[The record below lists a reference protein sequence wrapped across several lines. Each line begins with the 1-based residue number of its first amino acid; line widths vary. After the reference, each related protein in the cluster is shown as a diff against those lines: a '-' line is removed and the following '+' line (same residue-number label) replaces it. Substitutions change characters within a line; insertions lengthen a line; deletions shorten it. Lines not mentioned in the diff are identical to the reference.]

1 MSALQFLREKA
12 GVLVAG
18 LIGFSLFLFV
28 VSDFFGRGRG
38 QRLKQKKYYEIG
50 QIGGE
55 YISYQDYELKLQNLL
70 EIYKLSGKTN
80 VDEATNESLR
90 EQTWQ
95 QMVREKILD
104 PQYKNL
110 GLGVSTEEVNELVL
124 GNNPHQIVQQ
134 LFTDQQT
141 GTFNKSFLVNFLK
154 QTETDETA
162 KKYWLFFENEIVN
175 DRTNTKYNN
184 LVSKG
189 LYVTSKQTEFD
200 KNLNSNTVD
209 FSYVLKNYASVPDSS
224 IRIYESDLESY
235 YASHKENY
243 KRTALRDIEYVTFDV
258 NPSED
263 DIKQTE
269 QWINKTKDEF
279 ATAPDPVEFINLSA
293 DSRYVGFFIPMSSVP
308 EKIKEFAKKEDL
320 KSVFGPYIEDGSYKL
335 ARLIAVGDRPDSV
348 HVRHILLSTG
358 KTRTLDVAKHQADSL
373 IRLIK
378 TGTPF
383 GTLAMANSDD
393 QGSAKIGGDLG
404 WFPEG
409 RMVVPFNNACF
420 TSKKGEIKTV
430 ETSFG
435 IHIIEILAQ
444 SKDTRKYNIGYVDRK
459 ITPGSLTNQKAYSEA
474 SQFAGTNDT
483 YDKFLKTIATKGL
496 NKRVASSVAPQQK
509 TLPGLDN
516 PRSLIMSLFQ
526 AEKGKII
533 LDNSQQAVFQIGEK
547 YVVAYCT
554 KVQEDGIAPQKD
566 VEVDVRYAL
575 LKEKKAELISAEFN
589 KNNGSGKTLDEIA
602 RAMGLTVQEATKINF
617 RSYTVQGAGTEPA
630 LIAAASVARQGIL
643 SGPVK
648 GNNGVYMLAANNVTG
663 TQGEDLKLLHDKL
676 KSTYQMRGTYEAY
689 DALRKSANIID
700 KRYKFY

>member
-12 GVLVAG
+12 GVVVAG

-50 QIGGE
+50 LIGGE
-55 YISYQDYELKLQNLL
+55 YISYQDYELRLQNLL
-70 EIYKLSGKTN
+70 EIYKLSGRTN
-80 VDEATNESLR
+80 IDEATNESLR

-104 PQYKNL
+104 PQYKKL
-110 GLGVSTEEVNELVL
+110 GLGVSAEEVDELVL

-154 QTETDETA
+154 QTEIDETA

-189 LYVTSKQTEFD
+189 LFVTSKQSEFE

-209 FSYVLKNYASVPDSS
+209 FSYVLKNFASIPDSS
-224 IRIYESDLESY
+224 IKIFQSDLEAY
-235 YASHKENY
+235 YAKHKENY
-243 KRTALRDIEYVTFDV
+243 KRTALRDVEYVTFDV
-258 NPSED
+258 VPSDD
-263 DIKQTE
+263 DIKQSE
-269 QWINKTKDEF
+269 QWINKTKEEL
-279 ATAPDPVEFINLSA
+279 ATAPNPIEFINLSA
-293 DSRYVGFFIPMSSVP
+293 DSRYVGFFIPLSSVP
-308 EKIKEFAKKEDL
+308 ENLKDWAKKEDL
-320 KSVFGPYIEDGSYKL
+320 TSVFGPYVENGSYKL
-335 ARLIAVGDRPDSV
+335 AKLIAVGNRPDSV

-358 KTRTLDVAKHQADSL
+358 KIRTLEIAKHQADSL
-373 IRLIK
+373 IKLVK
-378 TGTPF
+378 SGTPF
-383 GTLAMANSDD
+383 ETLAIANSDD

-409 RMVVPFNNACF
+409 RMVVPFNDACF
-420 TSKKGEIKTV
+420 TGKKGDIKIA
-430 ETSFG
+430 ETTFG

-444 SKDTRKYNIGYVDRK
+444 SKETLKYNIGYVDRR
-459 ITPGSLTNQKAYSEA
+459 IMPGSLTNQKAYSEA
-474 SQFAGTNDT
+474 SQFAGTNDA
-483 YDKFLKTIATKGL
+483 YDKFTKTIATKGL
-496 NKRVASSVAPQQK
+496 NKLVASNVSPQQK

-516 PRSLIMSLFQ
+516 PRSLIMALFQ

-533 LDNSQQAVFQIGEK
+533 LDNSQQAIFQVGEK

-554 KVQEDGIAPQKD
+554 KVQEDGIGPQKD
-566 VEVDVRYAL
+566 VENDIRFAL
-575 LKEKKAELISAEFN
+575 LKDKKAELIAAEFN
-589 KNNGSGKTLDEIA
+589 KNNSSGKTIDDLA
-602 RAMGLTVQEATKINF
+602 RTMGLTVQEATKINF
-617 RSYTVQGAGTEPA
+617 RSFTVPGAGTEPA
-630 LIAAASVARQGIL
+630 LIAAASVAKQGVV

-648 GNNGVYMLAANNVTG
+648 GSNGVFMLVANNITP
-663 TQGEDLKLLHDKL
+663 TSGEDLKLIHDRL
-676 KSTYQMRGTYEAY
+676 KTTFQMRGTYEAY
-689 DALRKSANIID
+689 DALRKNANIID

>member
-18 LIGFSLFLFV
+18 LIGLSLFIFV
-28 VSDFFGRGRG
+28 VSDFFGRGSQTRG
-38 QRLKQKKYYEIG
+38 KQKKYYEIG

-55 YISYQDYELKLQNLL
+55 YISYQDYEARLQNLL
-70 EIYKLSGKTN
+70 EIYKLSGKSN

-104 PQYKNL
+104 PQYKKL
-110 GLGVSTEEVNELVL
+110 GLGVSTEEVDELVL
-124 GNNPHQIVQQ
+124 GNKPHQIVQQ

-154 QTETDETA
+154 QTEVDETA

-189 LYVTSKQTEFD
+189 LFITSKQTEFE
-200 KNLNSNTVD
+200 KNLTANTVE
-209 FSYVLKNYASVPDSS
+209 FSFVLKNYAAISDSS
-224 IRIYESDLESY
+224 IKIYQSDLEAY
-235 YASHKENY
+235 YAKHKDNY
-243 KRTALRDIEYVTFDV
+243 KRTASRDIEYVTFDV
-258 NPSED
+258 VPSEED
-263 DIKQTE
+263 TKQTE
-269 QWINKTKDEF
+269 LWINKTKEDF
-279 ATAPDPVEFINLSA
+279 ANAADPVQFINLSA
-293 DSRYVGFFIPMSSVP
+293 DSRYVGFFIPFSNVP
-308 EKIKEFAKKEDL
+308 ENLKDFMKKDDL
-320 KSVFGPYIEDGSYKL
+320 KTVFGPYIENGSYKI
-335 ARLIAVGDRPDSV
+335 AKLIAVADRPDSV
-348 HVRHILLSTG
+348 HVRHILLGTG
-358 KTRTLDVAKHQADSL
+358 TTRTLETAQRQADSL
-373 IRLIK
+373 IKLIK
-378 TGTPF
+378 AGTPF
-383 GTLAMANSDD
+383 EALAMANSDD

-420 TSKKGEIKTV
+420 SGKKGDIKTA

-435 IHIIEILAQ
+435 VHIIEILGQ
-444 SKDTRKYNIGYVDRK
+444 SKDSRKYNIGYIDRR
-459 ITPGSLTNQKAYSEA
+459 IMPGTLTNQKAYSEA

-483 YDKFLKTIATKGL
+483 YDKFTKSIAEKKL
-496 NKRVASSVAPQQK
+496 NKRVANDIAPQQK
-509 TLPGLDN
+509 TLPELDN

-533 LDNSQQAVFQIGEK
+533 LDNSQQAVFEVGEK

-566 VEVDVRYAL
+566 VENDIRFAI
-575 LKEKKAELISAEFN
+575 LKDKKADIISAEFN
-589 KNNGSGKTLDEIA
+589 KNNAAGKTIDDIA
-602 RAMGLTVQEATKINF
+602 RSMGLTVQEATQINF
-617 RSYTVQGAGTEPA
+617 RSYTVPGAGTEPA
-630 LIAAASVARQGIL
+630 LIAAASAAKQGIV

-648 GNNGVYMLAANNVTG
+648 GSNGVYMLAVNNLTA
-663 TQGEDLKLLHDKL
+663 TQGEDLKLLHDRL
-676 KSTYQMRGTYEAY
+676 KTTYQMRGTFEAY
-689 DALRKSANIID
+689 DALRKAANISD

>member
-28 VSDFFGRGRG
+28 VSDFFGKGRG

-70 EIYKLSGKTN
+70 EIYKLSGRTN
-80 VDEATNESLR
+80 IDEATNESLR

-104 PQYKNL
+104 PQYKKL
-110 GLGVSTEEVNELVL
+110 GLGVSTEEVDELVL

-134 LFTDQQT
+134 LFTDQKT
-141 GTFNKSFLVNFLK
+141 GTFNKSMLVNFLK
-154 QTETDETA
+154 QTEVDETA
-162 KKYWLFFENEIVN
+162 KKYWLFFENEIIN
-175 DRTNTKYNN
+175 DRTNTKYNT

-189 LYVTSKQTEFD
+189 LFVTSKQAEFD
-200 KNLNSNTVD
+200 KSLTANTVD
-209 FSYVLKNYASVPDSS
+209 FSYILKNYASVPDSS
-224 IRIYESDLESY
+224 IRIHESDLEAY
-235 YASHKENY
+235 YAKHKENY

-258 NPSED
+258 IPSED

-269 QWINKTKDEF
+269 QWINRTKDDF
-279 ATAPDPVEFINLSA
+279 STAMDPIELINLSS
-293 DSRYVGFFIPMSSVP
+293 DTRYTGSFVPVSSVP
-308 EKIKEFAKKEDL
+308 DNLKEWAKKEDL
-320 KSVFGPYIEDGSYKL
+320 KNVFGPYIESGVYKL
-335 ARLIAVGDRPDSV
+335 AKLIAVGDRPDSV

-358 KTRTLDVAKHQADSL
+358 NTRSIDVAKHLADSL
-373 IRLIK
+373 IKLIK
-378 TGTPF
+378 SGTPF
-383 GTLAMANSDD
+383 ETLAMANSDD

-404 WFPEG
+404 WFTEG
-409 RMVVPFNNACF
+409 KMVLPFNNACF
-420 TSKKGEIKTV
+420 TGKKGEIKTA
-430 ETSFG
+430 ETTFG

-444 SKDTRKYNIGYVDRK
+444 SKEIRKYNIGYIDRK
-459 ITPGSLTNQKAYSEA
+459 FTPGSLTNQKAYSEA

-483 YDKFLKTIATKGL
+483 YEKFIKTITEKKL
-496 NKRVASSVAPQQK
+496 NKRVSNSIGPQQK

-516 PRSLIMSLFQ
+516 PRTLIMALFQ

-566 VEVDVRYAL
+566 VENDIKFAIM
-575 LKEKKAELISAEFN
+575 KDKKAEFIASEFK
-589 KNNGSGKTLDEIA
+589 KNMGSGKTIEDIGRTMA
-602 RAMGLTVQEATKINF
+602 LTVQEATKINF
-617 RSYTVQGAGTEPA
+617 RSYTIAGAGTEPA
-630 LIAAASVARQGIL
+630 LIAAASVAKQGVIE
-643 SGPVK
+643 GPVK
-648 GNNGVYMLAANNVTG
+648 GDNGVFLLVANNIT
-663 TQGEDLKLLHDKL
+663 TTPGEDVKLLRNRL
-676 KSTYQMRGTYEAY
+676 KTTFQMRGTYEAY
-689 DALRKSANIID
+689 DALRRSANITD

>member
-28 VSDFFGRGRG
+28 VSDFFGKGRG

-70 EIYKLSGKTN
+70 EIYKLSGRTN
-80 VDEATNESLR
+80 IDEATNESLR

-104 PQYKNL
+104 PQYKKL
-110 GLGVSTEEVNELVL
+110 GLGVSTEEVDELVL

-134 LFTDQQT
+134 LFTDQKT
-141 GTFNKSFLVNFLK
+141 GTFNKSMLVNFLK
-154 QTETDETA
+154 QTEVDETA
-162 KKYWLFFENEIVN
+162 KKYWLFFENEIIN
-175 DRTNTKYNN
+175 DRTNTKYNT

-189 LYVTSKQTEFD
+189 LFVTSKQAEFD
-200 KNLNSNTVD
+200 KSLTANTVD
-209 FSYVLKNYASVPDSS
+209 FSYILKNYASVPDSS
-224 IRIYESDLESY
+224 IRIHESDLEAY
-235 YASHKENY
+235 YAKHKENY

-258 NPSED
+258 IPSED

-269 QWINKTKDEF
+269 QWINRTKDDF
-279 ATAPDPVEFINLSA
+279 STAMDPIELINLSS
-293 DSRYVGFFIPMSSVP
+293 DTRYTGSFVPFSSVP
-308 EKIKEFAKKEDL
+308 DNLKEWAKKEDL
-320 KSVFGPYIEDGSYKL
+320 KNVFGPYIENGVYKL
-335 ARLIAVGDRPDSV
+335 AKLIAVGDRPDSI

-358 KTRTLDVAKHQADSL
+358 NTRSIDVAKHLADSL
-373 IRLIK
+373 IKLIK
-378 TGTPF
+378 SGTPF
-383 GTLAMANSDD
+383 ETLAMANSDD

-404 WFPEG
+404 WFTEG
-409 RMVVPFNNACF
+409 KMVLPFNNACF
-420 TSKKGEIKTV
+420 TGKKGEIKTA
-430 ETSFG
+430 ETTFG

-444 SKDTRKYNIGYVDRK
+444 SKEIRKYNIGYIDRK
-459 ITPGSLTNQKAYSEA
+459 FTPGSLTNQKAYSEA

-483 YDKFLKTIATKGL
+483 YEKFIKTITEKKL
-496 NKRVASSVAPQQK
+496 NKRVSNSIGPQQK

-516 PRSLIMSLFQ
+516 PRTLIMALFQ

-566 VEVDVRYAL
+566 VENDIKFAIM
-575 LKEKKAELISAEFN
+575 KDKKAEFIASEFK
-589 KNNGSGKTLDEIA
+589 KNMGSGKTIEDIGRTMA
-602 RAMGLTVQEATKINF
+602 LTVQEATKINF
-617 RSYTVQGAGTEPA
+617 RSYTVAGAGTEPA
-630 LIAAASVARQGIL
+630 LIAAASVAKQGVIE
-643 SGPVK
+643 GPVK
-648 GNNGVYMLAANNVTG
+648 GDNGVFLLVANNIT
-663 TQGEDLKLLHDKL
+663 TTPGEDVKLLQNRL
-676 KSTYQMRGTYEAY
+676 KTTFQMRGTYEAY
-689 DALRKSANIID
+689 DALRRSANIID

>member
-70 EIYKLSGKTN
+70 EIYKLSGRSN
-80 VDEATNESLR
+80 IDEATNESLR

-104 PQYKNL
+104 PQYKKL
-110 GLGVSTEEVNELVL
+110 GLGVSTEEVDELVL

-134 LFTDQQT
+134 LFTDQKT

-154 QTETDETA
+154 QTEVDETA
-162 KKYWLFFENEIVN
+162 KKYWLFFEDEIIN

-189 LYVTSKQTEFD
+189 LYITSKQAEFE
-200 KNLNSNTVD
+200 KNLNSNSVD
-209 FSYVLKNYASVPDSS
+209 FSYILKNYASVSDSS
-224 IRIYESDLESY
+224 VRISQSDLVTY
-235 YASHKENY
+235 YAKHKENY
-243 KRTALRDIEYVTFDV
+243 KRTALRNIEYITFDV
-258 NPSED
+258 VPSED
-263 DIKQTE
+263 DIKLSE
-269 QWINKTKDEF
+269 QWINKTKEEF
-279 ATAPDPVEFINLSA
+279 ATAPDPVQYINNTA
-293 DSRYVGFFIPMSSVP
+293 DSKHVGFFIPLSSVP
-308 EKIKEFAKKEDL
+308 ENIKDFAKKEDL
-320 KSVFGPYIEDGSYKL
+320 KTVFGPYIENGSYKV
-335 ARLIAVGDRPDSV
+335 AKLIAVANRPDSV
-348 HVRHILLSTG
+348 HVRHILLSTS
-358 KTRTLDVAKHQADSL
+358 KTRTLEAAKHEADSL
-373 IRLIK
+373 IKLIK
-378 TGTPF
+378 SGTPF
-383 GTLAMANSDD
+383 EALAMANSDD

-420 TSKKGEIKTV
+420 TGKKGEIKTA

-444 SKDTRKYNIGYVDRK
+444 SKDTRKYEIGYIDRK
-459 ITPGSLTNQKAYSEA
+459 IVSGSLTNQKAYSEA

-483 YDKFLKTIATKGL
+483 YEKFTKTIAEKKL
-496 NKRVASSVAPQQK
+496 NKRVGTDIAPQQK

-516 PRSLIMSLFQ
+516 PRSLIMALFQ

-533 LDNSQQAVFQIGEK
+533 LDNSQQAVFEIGEK

-554 KVQEDGIAPQKD
+554 RVQEDGIAPQKD
-566 VEVDVRYAL
+566 VENDIRFSL
-575 LKEKKAELISAEFN
+575 LKDKKTELISAEFN
-589 KNNGSGKTLDEIA
+589 KYSGSGKTLDDIA
-602 RAMGLTVQEATKINF
+602 RAMGLTVQEATKIDF
-617 RSYTVQGAGTEPA
+617 RAYTVPGAGTEPS
-630 LIAAASVARQGIL
+630 LIAAASVAKQGVVE
-643 SGPVK
+643 GPVK
-648 GNNGVYMLAANNVTG
+648 GSNGVYMLSANNVTPA
-663 TQGEDLKLLHDKL
+663 QGDDLKLVRDRL
-676 KSTYQMRGTYEAY
+676 KSTFQVRGTYEAY

>member
-50 QIGGE
+50 RIGGE
-55 YISYQDYELKLQNLL
+55 YISYQDYELRLQNLL
-70 EIYKLSGKTN
+70 EIYKLSGRSN
-80 VDEATNESLR
+80 IDESTNESLR

-104 PQYKNL
+104 PQYKSL
-110 GLGVSTEEVNELVL
+110 GLGVSNEEVDELVL
-124 GNNPHQIVQQ
+124 GNNPHQIVRQ

-189 LYVTSKQTEFD
+189 LYVTSKQAEFE
-200 KNLNSNTVD
+200 KNLSVNTVD
-209 FSYVLKNYASVPDSS
+209 FSYILKNYASVPDSS
-224 IRIYESDLESY
+224 IRIYQSDIEAY
-235 YASHKENY
+235 YAKHKENY
-243 KRTALRDIEYVTFDV
+243 KRSALRDIEYVTFDV
-258 NPSED
+258 VPSED
-263 DIKQTE
+263 DIKQSE
-269 QWINKTKDEF
+269 QWINKTKEDF
-279 ATAPDPVEFINLSA
+279 TTAPDPVEFINLSS
-293 DSRYVGFFIPMSSVP
+293 DSRYVGFYSPLSSVP
-308 EKIKEFAKKEDL
+308 ENLKDWVKKEDL
-320 KSVFGPYIEDGSYKL
+320 KSVFGPYIENGSYKL
-335 ARLIAVGDRPDSV
+335 AKLIAVGDRPDSV

-358 KTRTLDVAKHQADSL
+358 KTRTLDAAKQMADSL
-373 IRLIK
+373 MRLIK
-378 TGTPF
+378 SGTPF
-383 GTLAMANSDD
+383 ETLAMANSDD

-409 RMVVPFNNACF
+409 RMVLPFNNACF
-420 TSKKGEIKTV
+420 TGKKGEIKTA
-430 ETSFG
+430 ESSFG

-444 SKDTRKYNIGYVDRK
+444 SKETRKYNIGFIDRK
-459 ITPGSLTNQKAYSEA
+459 MTPGSLTNQKAYSEA

-483 YDKFLKTIATKGL
+483 YDKFIKTIATKGL
-496 NKRVASSVAPQQK
+496 NKKVANDVAPQQK
-509 TLPGLDN
+509 TLPGIEN

-533 LDNSQQAVFQIGEK
+533 LDNSQQAVFEVGDK

-554 KVQEDGIAPQKD
+554 KVQEDGIAAQKD
-566 VEVDVRYAL
+566 VENDIRFAI
-575 LKEKKAELISAEFN
+575 LKDKKAELLSAEFN
-589 KNNGSGKTLDEIA
+589 KNNSSGKTIDDIA

-617 RSYTVQGAGTEPA
+617 RSYSVQGAGTEPA
-630 LIAAASVARQGIL
+630 LIAAASVAKQGIVT
-643 SGPVK
+643 GPVK
-648 GNNGVYMLAANNVTG
+648 GNNGVFMLTANNLTA
-663 TQGEDLKLLHDKL
+663 TQGNDLKLLLDRL
-676 KSTYQMRGTYEAY
+676 KTTFQMRGTYEAY
-689 DALRKSANIID
+689 DALRKDANITD

>member
-28 VSDFFGRGRG
+28 VSDFFGKGRG

-70 EIYKLSGKTN
+70 EIYKLSGRTN
-80 VDEATNESLR
+80 IDEATNESLR

-104 PQYKNL
+104 PQYKKL
-110 GLGVSTEEVNELVL
+110 GLGVSTDELNDLVL
-124 GNNPHQIVQQ
+124 GNNPHQIVKQ

-162 KKYWLFFENEIVN
+162 KKYWLFFENEIVS
-175 DRTNTKYNN
+175 DRTNAKYND

-189 LYVTSKQTEFD
+189 LYVTSKQAEFEKMVD
-200 KNLNSNTVD
+200 SNTVD
-209 FSYVLKNYASVPDSS
+209 FSYVIKNYASVPDSS
-224 IRIYESDLESY
+224 IKIFESDLESY
-235 YASHKENY
+235 YAKHKESY
-243 KRTALRDIEYVTFDV
+243 KRTAFRDIEYVTFDV
-258 NPSED
+258 VPSAED
-263 DIKQTE
+263 MKQAE
-269 QWINKTKDEF
+269 DWINKTKEDF
-279 ATAPDPVEFINLSA
+279 AAAPDPVDFINLTS
-293 DSRYVGFFIPMSSVP
+293 DTRYVGYFVP
-308 EKIKEFAKKEDL
+308 LSGVPDTLRDWARKEDL
-320 KSVFGPYIEDGSYKL
+320 KNVFGPYIENGSYKL

-348 HVRHILLSTG
+348 HVRHILLATG
-358 KTRTLDVAKHQADSL
+358 KTRTIETAQHEADSL
-373 IRLIK
+373 VKLIK
-378 TGTPF
+378 SGTSF
-383 GTLAMANSDD
+383 EKLAMSNSDD

-409 RMVVPFNNACF
+409 RMVLPFNNACF
-420 TSKKGEIKTV
+420 TGQKGEIKTV

-444 SKDTRKYNIGYVDRK
+444 SKPVRKYNIGYIERK
-459 ITPGSLTNQKAYSEA
+459 ITAGSLTNQKVYSEA

-496 NKRVASSVAPQQK
+496 NKRVADDVSPQQK

-516 PRSLIMSLFQ
+516 PRSLIMALFQ
-526 AEKGKII
+526 AEQGKII
-533 LDNSQQAVFQIGEK
+533 LDNSQQAVFQIGDN

-566 VEVDVRYAL
+566 VANDIRFAL
-575 LKEKKAELISAEFN
+575 LKDKKAELISAEFN
-589 KNNGSGKTLDEIA
+589 KNDGAGKTLDDIA
-602 RAMGLTVQEATKINF
+602 RTMGLTVEEAAKINF
-617 RSYTVQGAGTEPA
+617 RSYTVQGAGNEPA
-630 LIAAASVARQGIL
+630 LIAAASVSKQGAV

-648 GNNGVYMLAANNVTG
+648 GNNGVFMLTVNNITPTPG
-663 TQGEDLKLLHDKL
+663 DDLQLMRDRL
-676 KSTYQMRGTYEAY
+676 KTTFQMRGTYEAY
-689 DALRKSANIID
+689 DALRKAAKIVD